1 MIKPRRRYPMRK
13 NIPHNL
19 TICTILIVS
28 FSLLFAPIARAQ
40 GSNPDMVNIPGTHQD
55 ELGCSG
61 EWQPDCENTQLTLD
75 VEDDVWQGTYEI
87 QPGNDDDKK
96 GQRYK
101 AAINGGWGENYGP
114 NATLNGADIPL
125 VVTEPTQV

>member
-28 FSLLFAPIARAQ
+28 FSLLFAPIAQAQ
-40 GSNPDMVNIPGTHQD
+40 TSNPDMVNIPGTHQD

-61 EWQPDCENTQLTLD
+61 EWMPDCENTLLIYD
-75 VEDDVWQGTYEI
+75 LEDDIWQGIYEI
-87 QPGNDDDKK
+87 QPNNDADKN
-96 GQRYK
+96 GPRYK
-101 AAINGGWGENYGP
+101 AALNGTWDENYGT
-114 NATLNGADIPL
+114 NATRGG
-125 VVTEPTQV
+125 